1 MKTRWN
7 VFLNDD
13 RDSSAKKNV
22 KRKELHTDGFR
33 FQAEVEECVIISK
46 STTVTWSH

>member
-1 MKTRWN
+1 MTTEILQQKKT
-7 VFLNDD
+7 L
-13 RDSSAKKNV
+13 
-22 KRKELHTDGFR
+22 KELHTDGFR